1 MNTPQ
6 FPSSTLPR
14 YGIRDDEMTRPG
26 VVLIDWNGDDEATVR
41 SIDVV
46 TQRSALDAAALDDDF
61 DPDMFRS
68 HWRGIGRRP
77 GTVALTVVL
86 GVSVAIGLCA
96 LLSPAEAQGTMLS
109 AR

>member
-1 MNTPQ
+1 MNTPES
-6 FPSSTLPR
+6 PSRFLPR
-14 YGIRDDEMTRPG
+14 YGIREDEMTRPG
-26 VVLIDWNGDDEATVR
+26 VVIIDWDAYDEATVR
-41 SIDVV
+41 IEPIDVV
-46 TQRSALDAAALDDDF
+46 AEPAALDDAF
-61 DPDMFRS
+61 DPDMFRP
-68 HWRGIGRRP
+68 HWHGVGRRP